1 MLIQG
6 MKTRSVWMTLLIL
19 AGLFLVGKAE
29 ATAADPSFKRT
40 AVESACK
47 SDIENFCKGI
57 SVGGGRIARCLK
69 ENESKLSP
77 GCKVEIEEKLAVA
90 KEKGAGFKQECEAN
104 VQEFCSGIQPGGGR
118 IIRCL
123 KQNQSKLAKG
133 CQDALAQMKQ

>member
-1 MLIQG
+1 MLVEK
-6 MKTRSVWMTLLIL
+6 MKAKYVWVTLLMVF
-19 AGLFLVGKAE
+19 GLSFRPEGAM
-29 ATAADPSFKRT
+29 AADPSSKGT

-77 GCKVEIEEKLAVA
+77 GCKVEIEAKQAAA
-90 KEKGAGFKQECEAN
+90 KEKGAEFKQECEGD
-104 VQEFCSGIQPGGGR
+104 VREFCKDLQPGGGR

-123 KQNQSKLAKG
+123 KQNQSKLSPG
-133 CQDALAQMKQ
+133 CQDIFAQMKK